1 MRVFGCIAN
10 VRPAVPHLKK
20 LDDRSVGMV
29 YFGVEE
35 GSKAHRLYNPQTKKI
50 VVSRDVIFEEAVAW
64 NWNSEFGENSEFI
77 VEENDDNMFQPWTGE
92 QFGGGHVVD
101 GGYVDGDNHSD
112 HHSWGADDSHQFDVP
127 SGNNFDG
134 ATENSSGVGENS
146 HSGSVHSQATGATTS
161 EKCRDK
167 RCTC

>member
-1 MRVFGCIAN
+1 VSQ
-10 VRPAVPHLKK
+10 LKK

-50 VVSRDVIFEEAVAW
+50 VVSRDVIFEEAASW

-77 VEENDDNMFQPWTGE
+77 VGENDENMFQPWTRE

-101 GGYVDGDNHSD
+101 GDNHSD
-112 HHSWGADDSHQFDVP
+112 HHSGGADENYQFDVP
-127 SGNNFDG
+127 SGNNF
-134 ATENSSGVGENS
+134 
-146 HSGSVHSQATGATTS
+146 
-161 EKCRDK
+161 
-167 RCTC
+167 

>member
-20 LDDRSVGMV
+20 LDDSSVGMV

-64 NWNSEFGENSEFI
+64 N
-77 VEENDDNMFQPWTGE
+77 
-92 QFGGGHVVD
+92 
-101 GGYVDGDNHSD
+101 
-112 HHSWGADDSHQFDVP
+112 
-127 SGNNFDG
+127 
-134 ATENSSGVGENS
+134 
-146 HSGSVHSQATGATTS
+146 
-161 EKCRDK
+161 
-167 RCTC
+167 